1 MSAIESNINGNFN
14 VIDPHAPKNG
24 RRAVAVGSPHA
35 FYNNFTKVVLDKA
48 HNSPEKDTV
57 YESSRNF
64 STETKEIIDVG
75 EDRRKVYPKKFY
87 NNFDKG
93 SSDG

>member
-1 MSAIESNINGNFN
+1 MNTTESNINGNFN

-35 FYNNFTKVVLDKA
+35 FYNNFPN
-48 HNSPEKDTV
+48 NSL
-57 YESSRNF
+57 NF

-75 EDRRKVYPKKFY
+75 EDRRKVYPKNFY
-87 NNFDKG
+87 NNFDKR